1 MRLIDAD
8 ALLEKMD
15 THCKLCPDSDGV
27 HVCRREC
34 DWHEAMDEVDDMDEI
49 DLALLKEEPK
59 QGRWEGWTATHWTG
73 KYDDLGDPEYKPHV
87 VYHCSLCG
95 RRTVIR
101 EAYCPTCGA
110 RMGEDHA

>member
-15 THCKLCPDSDGV
+15 AHCKLCPDSDGV

-59 QGRWEGWTATHWTG
+59 QGRWITYPESLAYEGAYSEDHIVCSECESVWSIMDNDTETF
-73 KYDDLGDPEYKPHV
+73 DCCPH
-87 VYHCSLCG
+87 
-95 RRTVIR
+95 
-101 EAYCPTCGA
+101 CGA
-110 RMGEDHA
+110 KMEED